1 MLTVV
6 VRTLIVYVVVIALLR
21 LMGKRQLG
29 ELQPSELVTTILV
42 SNLAS
47 LPVEDTELPILSSL
61 IPIFLIVS
69 LEIVLSV
76 CEVRSQRV
84 SALVSGRPK
93 IVIQDGVVDQAALR
107 QLRFGIDDLLEAL
120 RNKDVFDLR
129 EVALGI
135 VETNGTLNIYKRF
148 QNRAA
153 ENGGLGLKSTALDRP
168 PIALVLDG
176 EVQEDGLGLCAMTPA
191 ELRRRLE
198 EMQLEPQSLFLLQLD
213 SSGQLLAVKKE
224 AEK

>member
-107 QLRFGIDDLLEAL
+107 QLRFGVDDLLEAL

-153 ENGGLGLKSTALDRP
+153 ENGDLGLKSAALDRP

-176 EVQEDGLGLCAMTPA
+176 VVQEDGLGLCAMTPA

-198 EMQLEPQSLFLLQLD
+198 ELQLEQQSLFLLQLD